1 MKKFYEEDITNFGRE
16 RLGRIA
22 VLLLRDNGWVDKIDN
37 LEMIA
42 EEGRVYVR
50 GWATPHRWEQFSEI
64 VLIGVSENPIYDSC
78 VERFLEKNI
87 GYGK

>member
-16 RLGRIA
+16 RLGRVV
-22 VLLLRDNGWVDKIDN
+22 VLLLSDNGWVDKIDN

-64 VLIGVSENPIYDSC
+64 VLTGVSENPIYDSR

-87 GYGK
+87 SYGK